1 MLDSTNFQKQKI
13 NCIHG
18 LFAKTICQKVKA
30 AGSEAGSGHMQVSE
44 EWAKVKVVP
53 SGSTKDAQ
61 QQLMHKKKKKSQ
73 TEHQII
79 TAQQRTFYKKRKTKP

>member
-30 AGSEAGSGHMQVSE
+30 AGSETGSGHMHVSE

-61 QQLMHKKKKKSQ
+61 QHLMDKKKKSQ

-79 TAQQRTFYKKRKTKP
+79 TAKQRKFYKKRKTKP